1 MNSDPR
7 LIIKTH
13 INTERSTIIREQN
26 NDYVFEVDKKAN
38 KPLIKK
44 AVESAFKV
52 KVDSVRTIIM
62 PGKVRRMGRNIGKT
76 PTWKKAIVRLKK
88 GEVITIFENM

>member
-76 PTWKKAIVRLKK
+76 PIWKKAIVRLKK